1 MPNVVNYNLVR
12 GLPWSRQLCIKSR
25 RTHWRVARLTTAN
38 AYVKISASRKK
49 EITTE
54 FLGNNNLKLSFT
66 ADDTHNLPVGV
77 LAYDVWATVDDIY
90 QPVVKGTITVS
101 TYANITPSEDDD
113 TMELRYTQRTDFRRA
128 FEWKD
133 EDGELLVIQS
143 AFMQA
148 KDTNGTTVLDL
159 RWYNTAPNEATVI
172 ALSPANKRGYL
183 APQTGKTLTM
193 HISNKNDIAAGSYS
207 YDIFVQ
213 DTLGDW
219 DQLVEGT
226 LIVESALSVEP
237 V

>member
-25 RTHWRVARLTTAN
+25 RTHWRLVPEDCN
-38 AYVKISASRKK
+38 AYIKVSALNKK
-49 EITTE
+49 EITAE
-54 FLGNNNLKLSFT
+54 VIGNNNVRISLT
-66 ADDTHNLPVGV
+66 ADETVDLPEGN

-133 EDGELLVIQS
+133 ENGELLVIQS

-148 KDTNGTTVLDL
+148 KDTSGTTVLDL
-159 RWYNTAPNEATVI
+159 RWYNPAPNEATVI
-172 ALSPANKRGYL
+172 ALTPANKRGYL

-193 HISNKNDIAAGSYS
+193 HISNKNDIAAGSYN

-226 LIVESALSVEP
+226 LVVESALSVEP

>member
-1 MPNVVNYNLVR
+1 MVTVVNYNLIR
-12 GLPWSRQLCIKSR
+12 GLPWNRQICVKSR
-25 RTHWRVARLTTAN
+25 RTHWRVGATDPN
-38 AYVKISASRKK
+38 AYIQVSALNKK
-49 EITTE
+49 EITSE
-54 FLGNNNLKLSFT
+54 VIGNNNVRISIT
-66 ADDTHNLPVGV
+66 ADETVDLPEGN
-77 LAYDVWATVDDIY
+77 LAYDVWATVDEIY
-90 QPVVKGTITVS
+90 QPIVKGTITVS

-133 EDGELLVIQS
+133 ESGELLVIQS

-148 KDTNGTTVLDL
+148 KDTSGTTVLDL
-159 RWYNTAPNEATVI
+159 RWYNSAPNEATVI
-172 ALSPANKRGYL
+172 GLSPANKRGYL

-193 HISNKNDIAAGSYS
+193 HISNKNDIAAGSYT

-226 LIVESALSVEP
+226 LVVESAISVEP

>member
-1 MPNVVNYNLVR
+1 VPSVVNYKLVR
-12 GLPWSRQLCIKSR
+12 GLPWSRQLTVKSR
-25 RTHWRVARLTTAN
+25 RTRWRLAPEYCN
-38 AYVKISASRKK
+38 AYIQISTLRKK
-49 EITTE
+49 EITSE
-54 FLGNNNLKLSFT
+54 VIGNNNIRISLT
-66 ADDTHNLPVGV
+66 ADETIDLPEGN
-77 LAYDVWATVDDIY
+77 LAYDVWATVDDLY

-133 EDGELLVIQS
+133 EEGELLVIQS

-148 KDTNGTTVLDL
+148 KDTSGTTVLDL
-159 RWYNTAPNEATVI
+159 RWYNPAPNEATVI
-172 ALSPANKRGYL
+172 ALTPAKKRGYL

-193 HISNKNDIAAGSYS
+193 HISNKNDIAAGSYD

-226 LIVESALSVEP
+226 LIVESAISEEP